1 MIQGRHP
8 QPDRR
13 KRVELPEQI
22 VGGRRLRPLQRLLE
36 QLRETQQADA
46 HGNRKLFLDDMLIAL
61 LLAFFNPTI
70 RSLRMIEDLSQTP
83 AAGKYLSLGRLPRAT
98 LADAQAACDPTLL
111 HPILQHLAR
120 SLPPRS
126 PQDKDLAQLTRQVLA
141 VDASYYTALAD
152 LHWALRNTR
161 SNGKPASSAAL
172 HVHLNI
178 HDGTPRHV
186 SVTGRGISEAGAAM
200 AHIQSETIYLFDRGY
215 TNFDLIR
222 TCLNKQADLVMRLT
236 TQTRVREIE
245 PLALTQA
252 DQQAGVISD
261 RRVILAGCSKSDPP
275 RQTLREVLI
284 DDPDHPGKPIRLLT
298 SLVDLSACQIGLLY
312 RKRWQVELFFRWLK
326 VYAQFDHLLSHSQ
339 AGVTLNFYVVTIGM
353 MLLCLHYQRRPSK
366 YDLAMLAQVA
376 AGAATLDDVGPILAE
391 RHRQSER
398 DRIARAKRLAR
409 QGRAPSSRR

>member
-1 MIQGRHP
+1 MSQGEPRKH
-8 QPDRR
+8 DRR
-13 KRVELPEQI
+13 RRAQLPEQI
-22 VGGRRLRPLQRLLE
+22 VGARRLRPLQRLLE
-36 QLRETQQADA
+36 QLRDTQQADA

-83 AAGKYLSLGRLPRAT
+83 AAGKHLSLDRLPRAT
-98 LADAQAACDPTLL
+98 LADAQAVCDPTLL

-152 LHWALRNTR
+152 LHWALRHTR
-161 SNGKPASSAAL
+161 SNGKPASRTAL
-172 HVHLNI
+172 HVQLNI
-178 HDGTPRHV
+178 DDGTPRHV
-186 SVTGRGISEAGAAM
+186 DVTGRGASEAEVAI

-215 TNFDLIR
+215 VSFNLMR
-222 TCLNKQADLVMRLT
+222 ACLKNNADLVMRLT
-236 TQTRVREIE
+236 TQTRITEVQ
-245 PLALTQA
+245 PLALSQA

-261 RRVILAGCSKSDPP
+261 RRVVLSGCSKSDPP
-275 RQTLREVLI
+275 TQMLREVLI

-298 SLVDLSACQIGLLY
+298 SLMDLSAAQIGLLY

-339 AGVTLNFYVVTIGM
+339 AGVTLNFYVATIGV
-353 MLLCLHYQRRPSK
+353 MLLCLHHQRRPSK

-391 RHRQSER
+391 RHRQSQR